1 MAVRLRTLPLLTL
14 ALLTLALAVLI
25 SPIII
30 AANSSASPAT
40 QAAQSPSGGSRRT
53 VTVVAAENFWGSIA
67 SQIGGRHAHVISI
80 ITNPNTDPHS
90 YEPTALDARSVAG
103 AQLVI
108 ENGIGYDPWAARLL
122 AADQGTQTVLN
133 VGGTLGLADGANPH
147 RWYNPADVQQIIRQL
162 VADFSKL
169 DPADS
174 AYFTSQ
180 RAHFDTSGL
189 REYRSLIKAIGRKFG
204 GAPVGA
210 SESIFAMLAP
220 ALRLRLITPPA
231 FLKAISEGGEVSAA
245 DKLTIDHQIKHHLI
259 KIYVYNSQ
267 NVTPDVQAQIRE
279 AKAAHLPIATITETL
294 TPPQDSYQA
303 WQDRQLRGIEA
314 ALAASSSAASSSAA
328 SSSAASSRTASSR
341 GASSRSASSR
351 AASSRSASS
360 RAVSSSAA
368 SSRTASSRTASSRT
382 ASSRTASSRTASSR
396 AASSRTANTA
406 PPRTAEARTKADR

>member
-1 MAVRLRTLPLLTL
+1 VPRSRPTPEQAARPAAARLSFRARSLARPLPLLTL
-14 ALLTLALAVLI
+14 AIAVI
-25 SPIII
+25 IGPIII

-40 QAAQSPSGGSRRT
+40 QTAQTSGSGNT
-53 VTVVAAENFWGSIA
+53 GTGHVIEIVAAENFWGSIA

-90 YEPTALDARSVAG
+90 YEPTALDARSIAG

-122 AADQGTQTVLN
+122 AADQGAQTVLN
-133 VGGTLGLADGANPH
+133 VGSTLGLADGANPH
-147 RWYNPADVQQIIRQL
+147 RWYNPADVQQIIRRL
-162 VADFSKL
+162 VADYSSL

-174 AYFTSQ
+174 AYFARQ
-180 RAHFDTSGL
+180 RAAFDTSGL
-189 REYRSLIKAIGRKFG
+189 REYHLLIKAIGRKFG

-245 DKLTIDHQIKHHLI
+245 DKLTIDNQIKHHLI

-267 NVTPDVQAQIRE
+267 NVTPDVQAQIR
-279 AKAAHLPIATITETL
+279 AARAAHIPITTITETL
-294 TPPQDSYQA
+294 LPPQVSYQA

-314 ALAASSSAASSSAA
+314 ALAQAEH
-328 SSSAASSRTASSR
+328 T
-341 GASSRSASSR
+341 GASR
-351 AASSRSASS
+351 
-360 RAVSSSAA
+360 
-368 SSRTASSRTASSRT
+368 
-382 ASSRTASSRTASSR
+382 
-396 AASSRTANTA
+396 
-406 PPRTAEARTKADR
+406 